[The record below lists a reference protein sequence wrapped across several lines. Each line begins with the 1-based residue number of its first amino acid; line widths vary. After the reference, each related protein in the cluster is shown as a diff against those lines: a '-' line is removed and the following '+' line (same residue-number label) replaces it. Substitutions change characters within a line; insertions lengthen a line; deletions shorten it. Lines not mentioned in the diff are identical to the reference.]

1 MTEFELELS
10 VKEERYA
17 TTIRELR
24 ARNFKNNLPFT
35 ILSDELPE
43 GQAFREF
50 ADGRIEIQEVFSIGA
65 EFKSKHI
72 KTLTSLEAERVRRE
86 NGLL

>member
-1 MTEFELELS
+1 MTDFELELS
-10 VKEERYA
+10 VKEEKYSR
-17 TTIRELR
+17 TISELR
-24 ARNFKNNLPFT
+24 TRNFKNNLPFT

-50 ADGRIEIQEVFSIGA
+50 ADGHIEIQEVFSIGS

-72 KTLTSLEAERVRRE
+72 KTLTPLEAERVRRE